1 MNIKLLNIITNIMLC
16 NNLLKN
22 NICIQKKILKN
33 NIVFPKLYNINDK
46 SSLEHI
52 YPKSLLLKKDVN
64 DIHNIYCASK
74 KINNIRSNYIFSDE
88 TKINWIK
95 INNDNFIC
103 HHNKLFNPNNNDK
116 GIISRALLYMTF
128 KHKYKLYI
136 NKNTLYKWCINYQP
150 DIKEQLH
157 NIYGLQI
164 LGYDNPFITKFYDK
178 NYNQFIV
185 NFLNNF

>member
-1 MNIKLLNIITNIMLC
+1 MNIKLFNILTNIILH

-33 NIVFPKLYNINDK
+33 TLLFPQLYNNNDK

-52 YPKSLLLKKDVN
+52 YPKSLLLKTHVN

-74 KINNIRSNYIFSDE
+74 KINNLRSNYIFSDVA
-88 TKINWIK
+88 KINWIK
-95 INNDNFIC
+95 INKDNFIC
-103 HHNKLFNPNNNDK
+103 HHYKLFNPCDKDK

-128 KHKYKLYI
+128 KHNYKLYI
-136 NKNTLYKWCINYQP
+136 NKNILYKWCINYQP

-164 LGYDNPFITKFYDK
+164 LGHDNPFITKYYDK
-178 NYNQFIV
+178 NYQKFIV
-185 NFLNNF
+185 NFLNDF